1 VEGFRRQDVWAGLL
15 LIGTGVAALFLAR
28 GYPVGTVLRM
38 GPGYFPRV
46 LGGLLVVFG
55 LYVTI
60 TGLRRGERIPGG
72 WSLRAL
78 VVLPGAMVLFGV
90 LVEHAGFVPALA
102 VLVAGSAAA
111 GREFRL
117 VEVALFTA
125 LLTVVSVAVFVWGL
139 GLPYP
144 LFKGF

>member
-1 VEGFRRQDVWAGLL
+1 VEAPRRQDVWAGLL
-15 LIGTGVAALFLAR
+15 LIGTGAAALFLAG

-60 TGLRRGERIPGG
+60 AGLRRGERIPGG
-72 WSLRAL
+72 WSPRAL
-78 VVLPGAMVLFGV
+78 VVLPVSMVLFGV

-117 VEVALFTA
+117 GEVALLTA
-125 LLTVVSVAVFVWGL
+125 LLTVLSVAVFVWGL